1 MVELLLLLLYIKY
14 NKYILKISW
23 KGMSHE
29 CHISSFVL
37 LWYVLYMDINDCVVW
52 MLVQL
57 CSRRRHEYPLTLH
70 RLDLRSFCGFSKHS
84 QSWDIVFGW
93 VSYRSACGQW
103 ILAKHNYHKPRW
115 ERECQFCTWSQD
127 VRPFLP
133 FNLLKSLLFLWLWC
147 TLLIWLH
154 SNPNGIIL
162 SCLKSC
168 YGHVVCVFWG
178 VEHTLEHCET
188 L

>member
-1 MVELLLLLLYIKY
+1 MVVILLLLLYIKY
-14 NKYILKISW
+14 NKYILKISR

-84 QSWDIVFGW
+84 QSWDMVW
-93 VSYRSACGQW
+93 VELVIDQHVGNEYLQNTITTSQGGKGNVSFAHGLKMLDHSSPLTCWSHSFFFDCDARFWSGSTLTPMASYWA
-103 ILAKHNYHKPRW
+103 
-115 ERECQFCTWSQD
+115 
-127 VRPFLP
+127 V
-133 FNLLKSLLFLWLWC
+133 
-147 TLLIWLH
+147 
-154 SNPNGIIL
+154 
-162 SCLKSC
+162 
-168 YGHVVCVFWG
+168 
-178 VEHTLEHCET
+178 
-188 L
+188 